1 MAYVR
6 SRSLNVLREGWHTAA
21 SDRTNLGPG
30 FLLSEA
36 HSKHA
41 DFFLRSHPSVS
52 AAVRREIQQGIGKFH
67 DGAYGG
73 DLDLSQKKL
82 AEDIHRSIVSDREGI
97 FHPVRN
103 NFSNIS
109 VAVGPVAYDGDL
121 PALCY
126 KVAYPKKA
134 AFGDQ
139 NAWVTVFYS
148 AQDDLRL
155 SPRCVSPRQSRSRQL
170 SPRQL
175 SPRQLSP
182 GRYERE
188 LLADSRSPI
197 FARML
202 LAENEETLRP
212 VGTRSTEFVNENRL
226 GDRVES
232 RSFTDAYGDRVT
244 VQSVIDKYGD
254 EVRNI
259 SNLDNFDSRVRT
271 KVDTSSRLEAPLRR
285 QVELRHLVNNRC
297 VNDLWMDRFRN
308 RTYQDRLNND
318 IYGLSRPA
326 FRDDALS
333 RRSAQVLGF

>member
-6 SRSLNVLREGWHTAA
+6 SRSLNALREGWHPAA
-21 SDRTNLGPG
+21 FDDRTNLGPG
-30 FLLSEA
+30 LLLSEA

-41 DFFLRSHPSVS
+41 DFFLRSHPSIS

-73 DLDLSQKKL
+73 DFDLSQKKL
-82 AEDIHRSIVSDREGI
+82 AEDIHRSMVLDREGI
-97 FHPVRN
+97 FHNVRD
-103 NFSNIS
+103 NFTNIS
-109 VAVGPVAYDGDL
+109 VAIGPVAYDGDL

-139 NAWVTVFYS
+139 NAWITVFYS

-155 SPRCVSPRQSRSRQL
+155 SPRCASPRQFSSRQL

-175 SPRQLSP
+175 SPTHH
-182 GRYERE
+182 ERE
-188 LLADSRSPI
+188 LLADPRCPI
-197 FARML
+197 FARRL
-202 LAENEETLRP
+202 LAAEEETLRP
-212 VGTRSTEFVNENRL
+212 IGTRSAALLTENRL
-226 GDRVES
+226 GERLES

-254 EVRNI
+254 EVKTI
-259 SNLDNFDSRVRT
+259 SNLDHFDSRVKT
-271 KVDTSSRLEAPLRR
+271 KVDTSSRMEGPLRR
-285 QVELRHLVNNRC
+285 EVELRHLVNNKC
-297 VNDLWMDRFRN
+297 VNDLWMQRFRN

-318 IYGLSRPA
+318 IYGLSRPT

-333 RRSAQVLGF
+333 RRSAHVLGL